1 MKDAR
6 PLGQDRPSNTPE
18 KPLQFQGVVATNFPK
33 PNLGV
38 SLDAMLQ
45 GLDEEQTLPAAEQ
58 SAVAGEILLKG
69 ELHPNEMLVDLPCD
83 QIDVSPY
90 QPRLDFTEEE
100 LELLAQAIAAASRV
114 NRPILVRKKA
124 NGRFEL
130 IGGER
135 RWRAVLQL
143 GWPTIPAR
151 IVEADDGEAQV
162 LAIADNEGQQGLSD
176 YENGRAYQKVL
187 DRKAAP
193 SIRALATRIGVS
205 HPTVVRRLALT
216 KLPPACLE
224 FMDKNPRTLGVK
236 LASDFVAVGETHPEL
251 VLQALEKIDQEG
263 VSQEQALK
271 WVQAEIKGTGIKA
284 SNPIKR
290 TQDCNLPGGLKG
302 QMVISGNALKIK
314 VPQGVDMEKLEE
326 LIMKA
331 LSKG

>member
-1 MKDAR
+1 MKDGR

-18 KPLQFQGVVATNFPK
+18 KPLQFQGVVATSFPK

-38 SLDAMLQ
+38 SLDAMLE
-45 GLDEEQTLPAAEQ
+45 GMEEEASLPVTAPQTIG
-58 SAVAGEILLKG
+58 GEVLLKG
-69 ELHPNEMLVDLPCD
+69 ELHPNEMLVELRCDL
-83 QIDVSPY
+83 IDVSPY

-100 LELLAQAIAAASRV
+100 LELLAQAIAAAQRV
-114 NRPILVRKKA
+114 NRPILVRRKA
-124 NGRFEL
+124 DGRYEL

-143 GWPTIPAR
+143 GWDTIPAR
-151 IVEADDGEAQV
+151 IVDADDDEAQV

-187 DRKAAP
+187 ERKAAP

-236 LASDFVAVGETHPEL
+236 LASEFVAVGETHPEL
-251 VLQALEKIDQEG
+251 VLQALVKIDQEG
-263 VSQEQALK
+263 MSQEQALK
-271 WVQAEIKGTGIKA
+271 WVQAEIKGTGQKGN
-284 SNPIKR
+284 NPAKR
-290 TQDCNLPGGLKG
+290 TQDCQLPGGLKG

-314 VPQGVDMEKLEE
+314 VPQGVDMDKLEE

-331 LSKG
+331 LSNA